1 MITLTLEI
9 NKKCNL
15 SCNYCYVGDKTNETM
30 DDRIA
35 YRSVNF
41 AIERI
46 NQENH
51 KNRRIKINFLGGEPL
66 LDFDKV
72 KKIVYYCET
81 NSEKN
86 NIDFLYTITTNG
98 TIFDS
103 SIISFL
109 ISYNFS
115 LKICLDG
122 DEKINNL
129 SRKMVNGTGSYKY
142 VIRNLDFIKYFELK
156 TRRAVQVSAVIT
168 KNNYTY
174 HLEIIKHFH
183 ENLGFLDIDAGINT
197 DTKWNKEELE
207 RLFGIYRKVLDYYIT
222 CYHNNNYFMW
232 RYIEN
237 ALDSYKDTSKR
248 IYSCGAGII
257 SFYINVKGEMFLC
270 PSLLDQQYSLGN
282 VFGGFSEFGVLLRGE
297 LKDIKYIDNPKCLSC
312 KEYENCKSKGCF
324 AASLHENKDIHCPD
338 EFSCLYTR
346 MANQLVRDNLTEL
359 EQIEKNARIIGPM
372 PYYIKGV
379 RHPIKN
385 MAY

>member
-1 MITLTLEI
+1 
-9 NKKCNL
+9 
-15 SCNYCYVGDKTNETM
+15 
-30 DDRIA
+30 
-35 YRSVNF
+35 
-41 AIERI
+41 
-46 NQENH
+46 
-51 KNRRIKINFLGGEPL
+51 
-66 LDFDKV
+66 
-72 KKIVYYCET
+72 
-81 NSEKN
+81 
-86 NIDFLYTITTNG
+86 
-98 TIFDS
+98 
-103 SIISFL
+103 
-109 ISYNFS
+109 
-115 LKICLDG
+115 
-122 DEKINNL
+122 
-129 SRKMVNGTGSYKY
+129 MVNGTGSYKY